1 MNIET
6 LLGHLRA
13 AIETLESGDL
23 PTPES
28 SDLYELTIG
37 GFSRG
42 GVPTLLVR
50 GGYFRRAFAGRAV
63 DVIQPRGSSG
73 RVMVETTI
81 GGLVVTTSIPLAEVA
96 PQVEI
101 PTMPTTY
108 TVKAAGGAS

>member
-6 LLGHLRA
+6 LLAHLRA

-28 SDLYELTIG
+28 TDLYQLTIG
-37 GFSRG
+37 GFTRG
-42 GVPTLLVR
+42 GAPTLLVR
-50 GGYFRRAFAGRAV
+50 ASYFRRAFAGRDV
-63 DVIQPRGSSG
+63 DVLKPHGSSH
-73 RVMVETTI
+73 RATVVTTV
-81 GGLVVTTSIPLAEVA
+81 GGLVVETSIPLAEVA
-96 PQVEI
+96 PKVEI